1 MIKDEKSIKDIDILY
16 QVLCGD
22 ENEASPE
29 FQEWLSSKQENR
41 LLFRKLCG
49 LEKIS
54 DSFNKKQLYDEISTI
69 LDFPSIR
76 HRRIMKQLWLA
87 LSVVLVIGLS
97 GLYFYHSKNISQS
110 NLADEIT
117 YFRPGETMAWLV
129 PSDGNPINL
138 SKSFKRQIVDGVYV
152 TNTAGEELRFEAG
165 EPKVKKTNQ
174 MVLFVPKGAEYKVVL
189 CDETRIHINSE
200 SRLTFPNQFSEQE
213 RRVELIG
220 EAYFEVARD
229 GHPFIVQNGQ
239 QNVEVLGTKFNI
251 NAYPSNNFVNTTLLE
266 GSVRIQ
272 CPYEEKEYILE
283 PRSNF
288 HLDLSD
294 GRVTVSQVNP
304 EFYVSWIHGIFLFRN
319 QPLSE
324 IFSQLSRWYNFK
336 VVYERPEICDMHF
349 SGSAEKESDISY
361 LLSLIAKVTNI
372 QYRIDKDTIYLF

>member
-1 MIKDEKSIKDIDILY
+1 MAKDENSLSDIDILY
-16 QVLCGD
+16 RVLCGD

-41 LLFRKLCG
+41 HLFRKLCG

-69 LDFPSIR
+69 LDFPSMR
-76 HRRIMKQLWLA
+76 HRRIVKQLWVA
-87 LSVVLVIGLS
+87 LSILVIGLS

-110 NLADEIT
+110 NLANVIT
-117 YFRPGETMAWLV
+117 YFRPGEKMAWLV

-138 SKSFKRQIVDGVYV
+138 SKSFKRQVVDGVYV
-152 TNTAGEELRFEAG
+152 TNTAGKELRFDAG
-165 EPKVKKTNQ
+165 GAKVKKTNQ
-174 MVLFVPKGAEYKVVL
+174 MVLFVPKGAEYEVVL
-189 CDETRIHINSE
+189 CDETRIHLNSE
-200 SRLTFPNQFSEQE
+200 SRLTFTNQFSEQE

-220 EAYFEVARD
+220 EAFFEVTRD
-229 GHPFIVQNGQ
+229 GYPFIVQSGQ

-251 NAYPSNNFVNTTLLE
+251 NAYPSNSYVNTTLLE

-283 PRSNF
+283 PSSNF

-294 GRVTVSQVNP
+294 GSVTVSQVNP

-361 LLSLIAKVTNI
+361 LLGLIAKVTDI
-372 QYRIDKDTIYLF
+372 KYRIDEDTIFLY